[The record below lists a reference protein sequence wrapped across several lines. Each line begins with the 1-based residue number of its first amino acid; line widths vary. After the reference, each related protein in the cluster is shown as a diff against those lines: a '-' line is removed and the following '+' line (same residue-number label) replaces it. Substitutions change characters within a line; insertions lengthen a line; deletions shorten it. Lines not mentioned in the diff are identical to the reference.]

1 MNSSEDKSSASP
13 FNRLQ
18 TEAMYGEVLR
28 KVGESDA
35 SPFVFPYRSSIFYN
49 LPALEG
55 ITSV

>member
-1 MNSSEDKSSASP
+1 MNSSEDESSASP

-35 SPFVFPYRSSIFYN
+35 SPFVFPYRASIFYN
-49 LPALEG
+49 LPAIEV